1 MISKA
6 KYRWLILLVLVLL
19 ISNIVLAIFLF
30 VNDKRP
36 DFKKMAEERSMK
48 LYNEIGLDKNQIDS
62 FKQLKDDFIKDMK
75 PMWGEARHLKDSLYH
90 SLSLAPEDSTIL
102 SLLDSISAKTRE
114 TERKTFEHFHHL
126 REMCNKDQQSKFDTL
141 MPKYLSRNRSRR

>member
-6 KYRWLILLVLVLL
+6 KYRWLILLVLILL

-30 VNDKRP
+30 LNDKKP
-36 DFKKMAEERSMK
+36 DFKKMAEERSMI

-75 PMWGEARHLKDSLYH
+75 PVWGDVRHLKDSLYH
-90 SLSLAPEDSTIL
+90 SLALEPGDSTIL
-102 SLLDSISAKTRE
+102 YLLDSISTKTRE
-114 TERKTFEHFHHL
+114 TERKTFEHFHNL
-126 REMCNKDQQSKFDTL
+126 RGLCNDDQQSRFDTL